1 MQIDTYDFFILNS
14 VLTKNIQ
21 KVHNSTVNI
30 SMLPKTSLGKWS
42 LYLAIAFILV
52 FALFVVLTEVPTDFN
67 GPPPGF
73 NPVALLTLEVIVIT
87 AAGATFIT
95 GLISV
100 LRNKERSVLV
110 FIGMV
115 ITFWLGL
122 IGAVGQ
128 FLI

>member
-1 MQIDTYDFFILNS
+1 
-14 VLTKNIQ
+14 
-21 KVHNSTVNI
+21 
-30 SMLPKTSLGKWS
+30 MLPKTSLGRWS

-100 LRNKERSVLV
+100 SRNKERSVLV

>member
-1 MQIDTYDFFILNS
+1 M
-14 VLTKNIQ
+14 VLGLLTENIQ
-21 KVHNSTVNI
+21 RVHNFTVNI
-30 SMLPKTSLGKWS
+30 SMLPKTSLGRWS

-100 LRNKERSVLV
+100 SRNKERSVLV